1 MLSRTILSVLAFSC
15 VLGVAPRAGAAGDT
29 FYGTCASPFNSSNI
43 TSVAPY
49 KVIETNLK
57 QSSTHLQGAV
67 VTVAAQ
73 PGITRE
79 WLQRQVDHPAATAQ
93 TGCPMAVDGATG
105 RVSSTGDG
113 FAIIVSSRDRD
124 AAKEI
129 LRRAQALTAQ

>member
-29 FYGTCASPFNSSNI
+29 FYGTCASPFNSNNI

-57 QSSTHLQGAV
+57 RSSTHLQGAV

-79 WLQRQVDHPAATAQ
+79 WLQRQVDDPAATAQ
-93 TGCPMAVDGATG
+93 TGCPMAVEGATG
-105 RVSSTGDG
+105 RVTSTGDG
-113 FAIIVSSRDRD
+113 FAITVTGRNRD